1 MSSMEQV
8 EDNLDTFDSL
18 RPLNEEEKAAIA
30 AASELYRTRTVV
42 PCTGCRYCMPC
53 PMGVDIPGIFRI
65 RNNAAIYDAEASAK
79 AAYGRMAEKSRQT
92 SCVRCKKC
100 VSQCPA
106 AHRDPRPSG

>member
-1 MSSMEQV
+1 MEQV

-65 RNNAAIYDAEASAK
+65 RNNAAIYERRGLRKGGLRADGGEEPPDLLRALQE
-79 AAYGRMAEKSRQT
+79 
-92 SCVRCKKC
+92 VRLP
-100 VSQCPA
+100 VSA